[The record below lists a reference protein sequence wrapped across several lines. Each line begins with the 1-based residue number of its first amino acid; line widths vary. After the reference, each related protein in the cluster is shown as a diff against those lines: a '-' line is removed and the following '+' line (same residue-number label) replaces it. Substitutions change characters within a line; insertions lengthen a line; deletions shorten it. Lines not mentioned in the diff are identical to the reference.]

1 MLVRDLIRKYR
12 SPWAVTQLL
21 ARCGYDWVSRK
32 VLGCGN
38 SMTDVRMSKNA
49 LLLRLLWFLHRSVQ
63 CSQDKSKASQVQAW
77 LSAGDL
83 VYDLA
88 KVYAHELILFS
99 VVENFGMSSNSEVF
113 SLMALNDCE
122 MCHQY

>member
-1 MLVRDLIRKYR
+1 ML
-12 SPWAVTQLL
+12 QLL
-21 ARCGYDWVSRK
+21 GTCAYDWITRRVF
-32 VLGCGN
+32 GMGDA
-38 SMTDVRMSKNA
+38 MTDVRMSKNA

-63 CSQDKSKASQVQAW
+63 STNAKSGKSGKNHGAQVHAW

-99 VVENFGMSSNSEVF
+99 VVKEFGMSSNSAIF
-113 SLMALNDCE
+113 SLMALNDCD